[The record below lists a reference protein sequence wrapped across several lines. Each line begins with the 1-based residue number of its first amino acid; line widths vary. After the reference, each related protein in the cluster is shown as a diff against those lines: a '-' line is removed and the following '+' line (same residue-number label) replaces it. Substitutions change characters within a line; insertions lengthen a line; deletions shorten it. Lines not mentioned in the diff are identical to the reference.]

1 MKIEIDQ
8 SNKIEA
14 TNKATVIAF
23 SNGEK
28 RTVLISAKDKK
39 ELQTTF
45 RFLQRNRIFIYKTFA
60 CLIFVLIKD
69 KLKEINQIIIDEEY
83 KGHEPEIKHY
93 LLQIIRKNHKD
104 FPKDNIVF
112 KRIGKKSSAH
122 ILAYK
127 VGQGKIKPDF
137 TVSYDKLMQYLF
149 RLK

>member
-8 SNKIEA
+8 SNKIEQ
-14 TNKATVIAF
+14 TNKDSVVAF

-28 RTVLISAKDKK
+28 RAVLVSAKDKK

-45 RFLQRNRIFIYKTFA
+45 RFLQRNRIFIYKIFA

-69 KLKEINQIIIDEEY
+69 KLKEISQIVIDEEY
-83 KGHEPEIKHY
+83 KGHEAEIKHY

-104 FPKDNIVF
+104 FLKDNIVF
-112 KRIGKKSSAH
+112 KQIGKKSNAH
-122 ILAYK
+122 ILAYQVNQKK
-127 VGQGKIKPDF
+127 VKPDF
-137 TVSYDKLMQYLF
+137 VISYNKLMQYLF